1 MTITYK
7 QAIQS
12 DICDVLLLEQDL
24 FGNKPSYKPEI
35 REGYEK
41 FLELGG
47 IINLQYVDGKLNA
60 ILESIDTCNLNAS
73 ILELPE
79 DSPFRMNYESGR
91 LNGRN
96 GQWIYEFAGIGSQRS
111 GLYREFRKYTSAF
124 GFVPLSNN
132 EAVTAFLQVF
142 SVDGIVPN
150 IYNSDEADVVFVH
163 PKMISVSSHNP

>member
-1 MTITYK
+1 MTSIRYK
-7 QAIQS
+7 QATQE
-12 DICDVLLLEQDL
+12 DIENVLRLEESL
-24 FGNKPSYKPEI
+24 FGNKTGYKPEI

-60 ILESIDTCNLNAS
+60 ILASIDTCNLNAS

-96 GQWIYEFAGIGSQRS
+96 GQWIYEFAGIGSQR
-111 GLYREFRKYTSAF
+111 RDRKSTR
-124 GFVPLSNN
+124 
-132 EAVTAFLQVF
+132 
-142 SVDGIVPN
+142 
-150 IYNSDEADVVFVH
+150 
-163 PKMISVSSHNP
+163 